1 MKSANRSSHR
11 WVLSVDLLALII
23 AGGVVGAL
31 AQEQDSEPAGYS
43 HARVV
48 RLSFVE
54 GTVTVQRPDMTDW
67 AEAPANTPIQEGFK
81 LSTAADGFAEVEFE
95 NADSTLRL
103 GQHSGLEFT
112 QLALAPDGGRIN
124 HLVLDQGYATFHFVP
139 ADSDD
144 YQVTAAD
151 TTVKPQGKAEFRI
164 DLDQGRMRVEVF
176 KGAVEATGPGGDTTV
191 AKNDVIVLAPG
202 ESYQLSEGITKDDWD
217 EWVEQRDQAQAAAGA
232 PASPGAYAAENGG
245 NYSGW
250 SDLSY
255 YGDWGYLP
263 GYGNVWFPPVGAGWS
278 PYSTGRWCWYPGF
291 GYTWIDF
298 EPWGWLPFHYGGWF
312 FDAALGWFWTP
323 LNFGQWSP
331 ALVTW
336 YQGPGWVGWAPR
348 PTRLPRHI
356 PHSTPSAGT
365 QPCAGGRT
373 CMTSVSLDVLREGKA
388 ITPQSLMAVDLAGAR
403 GRVVSGP
410 ELTPTRLASLPGT
423 PAREAAP
430 QRASMRATGGASEP
444 GMFRLDDQSQ
454 AFVGK
459 APSSSGLNGAEKAS
473 GGFFGA
479 RTGPAR
485 ENSGSVRSG
494 DTRTGRGW
502 GVGSLGHF
510 GGSHA
515 ARGSSGASTGSHSG
529 GSFSGGHASTA
540 SGSSGGG
547 HASGG
552 GSSGGGGGGGHSGG
566 GSSSSGS
573 HH

>member
-1 MKSANRSSHR
+1 MM
-11 WVLSVDLLALII
+11 
-23 AGGVVGAL
+23 AGGAGWAL
-31 AQEQDSEPAGYS
+31 TQEQDSEPAGYS

-54 GTVTVQRPDMTDW
+54 GSVTVQRPDMTDW

-103 GQHSGLEFT
+103 GQHSMLEFT
-112 QLALAPDGGRIN
+112 QLALARDGGKVN

-139 ADSDD
+139 ADNDD
-144 YQVTAAD
+144 YQVTAAE

-164 DLDQGRMRVEVF
+164 DLDQGRLRVEVF
-176 KGAVEATGPGGDTTV
+176 KGSLEATGPGGDTTL
-191 AKNDVIVLAPG
+191 AKDGVLVLAPG
-202 ESYQLSEGITKDDWD
+202 ESYQLSQGITKDDWD
-217 EWVEQRDQAQAAAGA
+217 EWVAQRDQAQAAAGA
-232 PASPGAYAAENGG
+232 PASSGAYSAENGG
-245 NYSGW
+245 NYYGW

-263 GYGNVWFPPVGAGWS
+263 NYGNVWFPPVGAGWS

-298 EPWGWLPFHYGGWF
+298 EPWGWMPFHYGGWF
-312 FDAALGWFWTP
+312 FDSALGWFWTP
-323 LNFGQWSP
+323 LGFGEWSP

-356 PHSTPSAGT
+356 PHSAPSAGT

-373 CMTSVSLDVLREGKA
+373 CMTAVSLDVLREGKA
-388 ITPQSLMAVDLAGAR
+388 IAPQSLMAVDLAGSR
-403 GRVVSGP
+403 GRAVSGP

-423 PAREAAP
+423 PATEAALRHGPAGGEAAP
-430 QRASMRATGGASEP
+430 GS
-444 GMFRLDDQSQ
+444 FRVSDRGS
-454 AFVGK
+454 AFVEK
-459 APSSSGLNGAEKAS
+459 APSSLGLGGAEKAS

-485 ENSGSVRSG
+485 ESSGSVRPG

-502 GVGSLGHF
+502 GAGSLGHF
-510 GGSHA
+510 GGWHA
-515 ARGSSGASTGSHSG
+515 APRESSGASTGNHSG
-529 GSFSGGHASTA
+529 
-540 SGSSGGG
+540 GSSGGG
-547 HASGG
+547 HASSGG
-552 GSSGGGGGGGHSGG
+552 GSSSGGHSGGGGGSSGGGGGHSGG
-566 GSSSSGS
+566 GSSGGS